1 MKILNSILREAA
13 ANVDEMY
20 FHFRIDGGDRMAM
33 PHLYGESFAQLTSNF
48 NFLILIFT
56 AINCSYS
63 KLTY

>member
-1 MKILNSILREAA
+1 VTKTEDYEKKCSMKNLADDLRNAE
-13 ANVDEMY
+13 NKMTVGNFLED
-20 FHFRIDGGDRMAM
+20 
-33 PHLYGESFAQLTSNF
+33 ESFAQLTSNF